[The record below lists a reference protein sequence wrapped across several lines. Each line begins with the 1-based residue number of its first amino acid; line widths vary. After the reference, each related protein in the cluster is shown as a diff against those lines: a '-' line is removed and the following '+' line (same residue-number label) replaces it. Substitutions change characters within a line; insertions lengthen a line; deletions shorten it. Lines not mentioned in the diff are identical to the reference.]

1 MSTTDKTSC
10 GCETAN
16 PLQRDGTSQA
26 QRLLKAL
33 DPAYVSVDERTP
45 EDMFRFALKY
55 AEQLNYYNLNN
66 EADGNWLKFLQRDA
80 SMLVALIAGQDTD
93 TYKTDFD
100 NTFAQ
105 LKTTPLNDPQIPVL
119 YAELYR
125 PIIRILKQI
134 GQWFELCDPQ
144 ISLYR
149 DLEVYFQSIF
159 NQGLLRL
166 RELDKGAV
174 VSSLLSTEQLV
185 APFDFLPSSWQD
197 QVVPDVD
204 VNANSL
210 VFSGFV
216 EHKFKAL
223 AGASYLQSILDEFI
237 NTLNSIIDRVPQFM
251 EESLERFPYHKAHTA
266 LFISFIELFVI
277 LQKHLNKL
285 TARHLDFYYERVLQ
299 LAHKPAVADQVHV
312 IFELAKTVV
321 DKNYFLPENTL
332 LKAGKDRLGKPMVYA
347 TDDDIILNRAQ
358 AVDFRS
364 MYIDRNEISEGVFC
378 SAVYAAPVANSK
390 DGQGEELDP
399 SLPQWKAFGESQVGK
414 TTSTTTMQ
422 DAALGWAFAS
432 HQLILGEGR
441 REIHVCFRIHE
452 DITADIA
459 AFLRAAKI
467 NATDEIQLTDFFSCD
482 VTSKKA
488 WTKLSWAKT
497 NSIGEAQEPI
507 FINNMK
513 IVFRLLLETTDPA
526 TAAWNADNHGGNYNT
541 TWPVLRICLKNVD
554 LGKNDK
560 GIATVHAS
568 NLYDILTG
576 ISLSAD
582 SALNKPKGI
591 HIETI
596 SIDVDV
602 KHVRNLIIQNDQF
615 KINPAKPFQP
625 FGVLAPQG
633 ASWYIGSE
641 EIFYKQLHTLKFDI
655 QWNEVPEQNLANHYA
670 DYDKVLGRSGSTLG
684 TSGSFTKITSNSVF
698 TVQLEHLSDREWK
711 PYKGFGDQGTETS
724 VTTLFDKDDA
734 KKPSQILIRDPR
746 RRSPIFD
753 RKKATNYPSLTEY
766 QTDVQKGFI
775 RLVLNGVDFQ
785 HKNYANAL
793 MQASVVSADNPT
805 LKLLINPP
813 YTPSVKSMEAHYTS
827 KHKLIRNH
835 DQFFHLHPFG
845 EAEQTVPMYTGD
857 KKDAPENTQLLLPE
871 FVYRKTDTIYSKASV
886 IVKDITRRCEG
897 MLFIGLKELQPQQSV
912 SMLVQ
917 VVEDSGNPDRNVPEI
932 SWSYLR
938 KNEWV
943 QLSQSEV
950 ITDSTNGFITSGLI
964 ELSIPADAS
973 SSNTL
978 MPSGLHWLRASTVL
992 NETTSDADE
1001 YTSPGDTLSLCNVL
1015 SIQTQAVRA
1024 KFIDNKNDPQHLESV
1039 LSAETI
1045 TKLENS
1051 DSAIKSVKQPFASF
1065 GGKMAETATEY
1076 RRRVSERLRHKERAI
1091 TLWDYERI
1099 VLENFPSIYK
1109 VKAINHTRYASIDG
1123 QACYTEYAPG
1133 NVCVTVVSNLRNQ
1146 NQINPLKPST
1156 SIGTREAIR
1165 DLLISRTSMFANIQV
1180 INPSYEEIYVE
1191 CKIQFGKAYQSDS
1204 GYYRNILVEDL
1215 KRFLSPWAYDDG
1227 FDVVFGGKIHMS
1239 YILNFIE
1246 EREYVDYVTDFFLFQ
1261 VKDEIE
1267 TGEKI
1272 SIGPLET
1279 ISASNARSILVS
1291 SDTHNIY
1298 Y

>member
-1 MSTTDKTSC
+1 
-10 GCETAN
+10 
-16 PLQRDGTSQA
+16 
-26 QRLLKAL
+26 
-33 DPAYVSVDERTP
+33 
-45 EDMFRFALKY
+45 
-55 AEQLNYYNLNN
+55 
-66 EADGNWLKFLQRDA
+66 
-80 SMLVALIAGQDTD
+80 
-93 TYKTDFD
+93 
-100 NTFAQ
+100 
-105 LKTTPLNDPQIPVL
+105 
-119 YAELYR
+119 
-125 PIIRILKQI
+125 
-134 GQWFELCDPQ
+134 
-144 ISLYR
+144 
-149 DLEVYFQSIF
+149 
-159 NQGLLRL
+159 
-166 RELDKGAV
+166 
-174 VSSLLSTEQLV
+174 
-185 APFDFLPSSWQD
+185 
-197 QVVPDVD
+197 
-204 VNANSL
+204 
-210 VFSGFV
+210 
-216 EHKFKAL
+216 
-223 AGASYLQSILDEFI
+223 
-237 NTLNSIIDRVPQFM
+237 
-251 EESLERFPYHKAHTA
+251 
-266 LFISFIELFVI
+266 
-277 LQKHLNKL
+277 
-285 TARHLDFYYERVLQ
+285 
-299 LAHKPAVADQVHV
+299 
-312 IFELAKTVV
+312 V

-332 LKAGKDRLGKPMVYA
+332 LKAGKDRLGKAMVYA
-347 TDDDIILNRAQ
+347 TDDDIVLNRAQ

-364 MYIDRNEISEGVFC
+364 MFIDRNEISEGVVC
-378 SAVYAAPVANSK
+378 SAIYAAPVANSL
-390 DGQGEELDP
+390 DGLGKELDA

-414 TTSTTTMQ
+414 SSTTASMQ
-422 DAALGWAFAS
+422 EATLGWAFAS

-452 DITADIA
+452 DITANIEE
-459 AFLRAAKI
+459 FISRAKGDSD
-467 NATDEIQLTDFFSCD
+467 TEIQLTDFFSCD
-482 VTSKKA
+482 ITAQKT

-513 IVFRLLLETTDPA
+513 IVFRLLLETTDPS
-526 TAAWNADNHGGNYNT
+526 TGKWNADNHGGSFNT

-554 LGKNDK
+554 LVKNES
-560 GIATVHAS
+560 GIASARAS

-576 ISLSAD
+576 INLSSD
-582 SALNKPKGI
+582 TTENKPNGI

-596 SIDVDV
+596 SIDIDV

-655 QWNEVPEQNLANHYA
+655 NWNEVPTQKLIDHYA
-670 DYDKVLGRSGSTLG
+670 DYDKVLGRNGLTLG
-684 TSGSFTKITSNSVF
+684 GSGAVTKITSNSVF
-698 TVQLEHLSDREWK
+698 TVELEHLSDRVWK
-711 PYKGFGDQGTETS
+711 PYKGFGDQGRETS
-724 VTTLFDKDDA
+724 VTTLFDAEDA
-734 KKPSQILIRDPR
+734 QKPTQISIQDPR

-753 RKKATNYPSLTEY
+753 RKKATTYPTLTEY

-775 RLVLNGVDFQ
+775 RLVLNGVDFK

-793 MQASVVSADNPT
+793 MQASIVSADQPT
-805 LKLLINPP
+805 LKLLVNPP

-835 DQFFHLHPFG
+835 DQFFHLYPFG
-845 EAEQTVPMYTGD
+845 EAEQVVPMYTGD
-857 KKDAPENTQLLLPE
+857 KKNALENTQLLLPE
-871 FVYRKTDTIYSKASV
+871 FVYRKTDVIYSKTGV
-886 IVKDITRRCEG
+886 INKFITRRLEG
-897 MLFIGLKELQPQQSV
+897 MLFVGLKELQPQQSV

-973 SSNTL
+973 SAHTL
-978 MPSGLHWLRASTVL
+978 MPTGHHWLRASTVL
-992 NETTSDADE
+992 NETTSDTDDLS
-1001 YTSPGDTLSLCNVL
+1001 TPGDTLSLCNVL

-1024 KFIDNKNDPQHLESV
+1024 KFIDNANDPQHLETV
-1039 LSAETI
+1039 LAAQTI
-1045 TKLENS
+1045 AKLENS
-1051 DSAIKSVKQPFASF
+1051 DSSIKSVKQPYASF

-1109 VKAINHTRYASIDG
+1109 VKAINHTRYASIGGD
-1123 QACYTEYAPG
+1123 ACYTEYAPG
-1133 NVCVTVVSNLRNQ
+1133 HVCVTVVSNLRNQ

-1165 DLLISRTSMFANIQV
+1165 DLLISRSSMFANIQV
-1180 INPSYEEIYVE
+1180 INPNYEEILVE
-1191 CKIQFGKAYQSDS
+1191 CKVQFGKEYQSDS
-1204 GYYRNILVEDL
+1204 GYYRNLLVEDL

-1246 EREYVDYVTDFFLFQ
+1246 ERQYVDYVTDFLLFRN
-1261 VKDEIE
+1261 VEENGDK
-1267 TGEKI
+1267 KKV
-1272 SIGPLET
+1272 GPFET

-1291 SDTHNIY
+1291 SDTHDIY